1 MALPARPGWEYA
13 ERMLEE
19 IILTVEDKPGALAEI
34 GELLGASGVNIETLS
49 VSSHNGLG
57 FVHLVVDDGEDAT
70 ELLKSNGF
78 QVDGC
83 RAVLP
88 VTLDDR
94 PGELGRYC
102 RDLAHSGVAISAA
115 YVLNRG
121 NGETELLFAVDEPEM
136 ARQAAAKL

>member
-1 MALPARPGWEYA
+1 
-13 ERMLEE
+13 MLEE

-34 GELLGASGVNIETLS
+34 GELLGASSVNIETLS
-49 VSSHNGLG
+49 ASIHNGVG
-57 FVHLVVDDGEDAT
+57 FLHLVVDDGEEAA
-70 ELLKSNGF
+70 EVLKANGF
-78 QVDGC
+78 SVEAV
-83 RAVLP
+83 RPVLP

-102 RDLAHSGVAISAA
+102 RNLARSGVAISAA

-136 ARQAAAKL
+136 AQQATARL